1 MAASEMVMDRR
12 GGHDP
17 RYWCLPTFCGDPTRV
32 RGVSKARFK
41 FHLVWQ
47 GHTVGTFDTWAA
59 AKTSLTGYPGSANK
73 GFHTLNECIEA
84 WQMMCPLEPQRAPS
98 PDPPSPQQQPRCVD
112 PPTPRMRNEGKR
124 KSAVKQEAET
134 SPGSLGLLLL
144 SPSGSDLALVSFA
157 IRGTGIISS
166 SPVRARN
173 QYEQL
178 QRQGEEPDMLVTRSF
193 ARASIFA
200 LDTEGETED
209 DDVPD

>member
-12 GGHDP
+12 GGRDP
-17 RYWCLPTFCGDPTRV
+17 RYWCLPHSVVIRQECGASRKRDLNFTWCGRATQW
-32 RGVSKARFK
+32 ARST
-41 FHLVWQ
+41 HVGNADNAEQ
-47 GHTVGTFDTWAA
+47 GSGQDELDWL
-59 AKTSLTGYPGSANK
+59 SRQCNK
-73 GFHTLNECIEA
+73 GFHTLDECIEA
-84 WQMMCPLEPQRAPS
+84 WQTMCPLPQRAPS

-134 SPGSLGLLLL
+134 SPGSLGSSSS
-144 SPSGSDLALVSFA
+144 SPSGSDLAL
-157 IRGTGIISS
+157 
-166 SPVRARN
+166 
-173 QYEQL
+173 L